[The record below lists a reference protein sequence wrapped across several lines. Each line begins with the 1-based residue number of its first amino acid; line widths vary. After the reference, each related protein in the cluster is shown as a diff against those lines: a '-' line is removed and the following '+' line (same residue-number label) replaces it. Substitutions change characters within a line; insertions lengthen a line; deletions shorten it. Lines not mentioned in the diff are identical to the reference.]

1 MLFVVAFPFS
11 PKVLANETDA
21 IKVTIERLM
30 EGVDQQDGA
39 LLSLSLAPN
48 AGIFATSP
56 DGSSIISVSAESFIE
71 LHATKKFGGQ
81 KRAVEIAYLDITD
94 DLIATAK
101 IVASNS
107 DVHYTYY
114 LGLVKSEGAWKVQTF
129 LQRSRTP

>member
-1 MLFVVAFPFS
+1 
-11 PKVLANETDA
+11 
-21 IKVTIERLM
+21 M
-30 EGVDQQDGA
+30 EGVDRQDAG
-39 LLSLSLAPN
+39 LLSQSLAPN

-81 KRAVEIAYLDITD
+81 KRSVEIAHLDVTD
-94 DLIATAK
+94 DLIATVK

-107 DVHYTYY
+107 DVYYTYY
-114 LGLVKSEGAWKVQTF
+114 LGLVKSEGAWRVQTF